1 LGFLIFHPVWPSM
14 PYYLSYFFFFN
25 HPPTT
30 AIYTLSLHDALP
42 IWGAAR
48 VGRPD
53 VRTCDGR
60 RDPVYRLGTARWRAD
75 RSLAPHRATA
85 AACDPG
91 GRVVPGADAVP
102 ARGPRVPAGRR
113 RAGTRCGRPDGA
125 RG

>member
-1 LGFLIFHPVWPSM
+1 RWRAPRPRGRAGCGPGGMADLAPVAAPRRARLG
-14 PYYLSYFFFFN
+14 
-25 HPPTT
+25 
-30 AIYTLSLHDALP
+30 
-42 IWGAAR
+42 GAAR

-102 ARGPRVPAGRR
+102 ARGPGVPAGRR

-125 RG
+125 RGTVV